1 MHKVLGSIPSAT
13 RKQKAFLTHS
23 KGKVMGKEENVIQ
36 KQKGRREGRKERVK
50 NKTWINKT

>member
-1 MHKVLGSIPSAT
+1 
-13 RKQKAFLTHS
+13 
-23 KGKVMGKEENVIQ
+23 MGKEENVIQ